1 MGVSY
6 MGFADCSMLS
16 TAPAP
21 SMPLRF
27 DPQQN
32 PAPRVVTAQV
42 LRKNPTLICGKAPCG
57 TAAWTLI
64 VSAIGAVPLP
74 LLMAARVWLGASA
87 RKGFTWSWPAGPAG
101 VESVRPPIR
110 SNAGSDDG

>member
-6 MGFADCSMLS
+6 MGFADCLRLS

-42 LRKNPTLICGKAPCG
+42 LRKNPTLMCAKAPCG
-57 TAAWTLI
+57 TAAWALI
-64 VSAIGAVPLP
+64 VSLTAVVPAT
-74 LLMAARVWLGASA
+74 LLMVAQVWPGPIARQWYPG
-87 RKGFTWSWPAGPAG
+87 SWPAGPCG
-101 VESVRPPIR
+101 GDSVRR
-110 SNAGSDDG
+110 SLTAAATADA